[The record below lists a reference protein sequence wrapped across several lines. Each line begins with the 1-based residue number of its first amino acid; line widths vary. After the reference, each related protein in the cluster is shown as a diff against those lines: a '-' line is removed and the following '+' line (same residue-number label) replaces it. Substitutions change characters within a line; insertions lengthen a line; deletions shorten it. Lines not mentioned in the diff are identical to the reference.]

1 MDKQDPD
8 LVENALRNH
17 GVSLNMQIFKKGQGP
32 IIGWVYSMNDNTFI
46 EKGYLAKRTRFEQ
59 KSYRNDVLTTLR
71 SAIPLVSKKSN
82 NYAC

>member
-46 EKGYLAKRTRFEQ
+46 
-59 KSYRNDVLTTLR
+59 
-71 SAIPLVSKKSN
+71 KKVT
-82 NYAC
+82 